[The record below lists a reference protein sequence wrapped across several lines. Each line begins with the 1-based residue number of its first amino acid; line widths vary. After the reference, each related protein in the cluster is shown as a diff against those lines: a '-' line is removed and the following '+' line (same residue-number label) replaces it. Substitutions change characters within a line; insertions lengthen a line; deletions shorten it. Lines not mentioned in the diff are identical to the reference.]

1 MGSWG
6 CGAVLAVKF
15 FRLWSCSTVVVELF
29 WLCGIEWHCTGCGI
43 ALAAD
48 LFWLCS
54 FVIGVVLAVKL
65 FGIKA
70 VLTELFLATL

>member
-1 MGSWG
+1 MEFI
-6 CGAVLAVKF
+6 L
-15 FRLWSCSTVVVELF
+15 
-29 WLCGIEWHCTGCGI
+29 WHCTGCGI

-70 VLTELFLATL
+70 VLTAELFLATL